1 MTEILA
7 YDSLVLEEVD
17 LDFIQQ
23 LFEGCDD

>member
-7 YDSLVLEEVD
+7 YDDLVLEEVD